1 MATAS
6 KIKSAIRS
14 RGASQRQLTGQLA
27 GVTEQ
32 LMKGQESSMMAQ
44 FEDQEKARMYGT
56 LSAGLEAGAS
66 FLEGVKQRQEIQSNI
81 DFLTESLGE
90 QGKELSM
97 VRGDKSSL
105 MDVFSGKASMSSYL
119 FGQQQYEL
127 DGQRIGTKYDVS
139 AMGEKAKALQ
149 QDNMLD
155 NFLGKDSLFKKQ
167 DVGLD
172 TLETAKMPSLTG
184 GPSPLPD
191 YASIERE
198 GGGGLESPK
207 EIKLPTKQD
216 TMMDKVGEKIEKGTL
231 VKSDGNVI
239 PEKIV
244 DKVEDIPPAWM
255 ETADEDMEGNK
266 IKPNQDSISDF
277 LKPSVDQPME
287 NEKLSSFLPDY
298 LQSKDELGPVA
309 DRPMI
314 KETDSFQKPSSE
326 KFSELL
332 QSERKAPEFALADI
346 GERIEKISKLEKGEG
361 VMNPQTRKNFLEAAE
376 SLKGEL
382 KQDILSIYNPDTNQW
397 KSKEFEKIF
406 TKGTG
411 KVGEKKGFAKVS
423 KRRALGLQSQVDI
436 DLSSVD
442 NFIQNLF
449 NENNLASK

>member
-27 GVTEQ
+27 GVSEQ
-32 LMKGQESSMMAQ
+32 LMKAQESSMMAQ
-44 FEDQEKARMYGT
+44 LEEKEQAAMFGT

-66 FLEGVKQRQEIQSNI
+66 FLEGVKQRQELQSNI
-81 DFLTESLGE
+81 DFLSESLGE

-97 VRGDKSSL
+97 ARGDKSSL
-105 MDVFSGKASMSSYL
+105 MDVFSGKASVSSYL
-119 FGQQQYEL
+119 FGQKQYEI
-127 DGQRIGTKYDVS
+127 DGKNIGSKYDVS
-139 AMGEKAKALQ
+139 AMGERARALQ

-155 NFLGKDSLFKKQ
+155 TFLGTDALSKKQ
-167 DVGLD
+167 DVSLD
-172 TLETAKMPSLTG
+172 TLETAKMPSITG

-244 DKVEDIPPAWM
+244 NKTKMSAEQYLETDPPNAIKEMIQPSYPKEDK
-255 ETADEDMEGNK
+255 
-266 IKPNQDSISDF
+266 ISDF

-298 LQSKDELGPVA
+298 LQGKDEPSLGPVI
-309 DRPMI
+309 DRPLQ
-314 KETDSFQKPSSE
+314 ERALQYSFDKPSTKRLRSPQGGAKLLKDKIKDLKVAQE
-326 KFSELL
+326 NLKGARPSDKFNKERFSKIVNERSSEL
-332 QSERKAPEFALADI
+332 
-346 GERIEKISKLEKGEG
+346 
-361 VMNPQTRKNFLEAAE
+361 E
-376 SLKGEL
+376 SLITKA
-382 KQDILSIYNPDTNQW
+382 SIVA
-397 KSKEFEKIF
+397 KA
-406 TKGTG
+406 
-411 KVGEKKGFAKVS
+411 VG
-423 KRRALGLQSQVDI
+423 R
-436 DLSSVD
+436 SV
-442 NFIQNLF
+442 
-449 NENNLASK
+449 

>member
-44 FEDQEKARMYGT
+44 FEDQEKARMFGT

-66 FLEGVKQRQEIQSNI
+66 FLERVKQKQELQSNI

-105 MDVFSGKASMSSYL
+105 MDVFSGKASVSSYL
-119 FGQQQYEL
+119 FGQQQYQL
-127 DGQRIGTKYDVS
+127 DGKNVGSKYDVS
-139 AMGEKAKALQ
+139 AMGEKARALQ

-155 NFLGKDSLFKKQ
+155 TFLGTDALSKKQ
-167 DVGLD
+167 DIGLD
-172 TLETAKMPSLTG
+172 TLESPKMPSITG

-198 GGGGLESPK
+198 SGGGLESPK
-207 EIKLPTKQD
+207 KIQLPTKQD

-287 NEKLSSFLPDY
+287 NEKLFSLLPDY
-298 LQSKDELGPVA
+298 LQGKDEPSLGPVL
-309 DRPMI
+309 DRPLQ
-314 KETDSFQKPSSE
+314 ERALQYSFDKPSTKRLRSPE
-326 KFSELL
+326 GGAKLLKDKIKDLKVAQDNLKGARPSDKFNKERFSKIVNERSSEL
-332 QSERKAPEFALADI
+332 
-346 GERIEKISKLEKGEG
+346 
-361 VMNPQTRKNFLEAAE
+361 E
-376 SLKGEL
+376 SLISE
-382 KQDILSIYNPDTNQW
+382 IYNPQLDLFYGDDSSQSITLRQQ
-397 KSKEFEKIF
+397 
-406 TKGTG
+406 
-411 KVGEKKGFAKVS
+411 
-423 KRRALGLQSQVDI
+423 LGSDSI
-436 DLSSVD
+436 K
-442 NFIQNLF
+442 FIKQ
-449 NENNLASK
+449 LASK

>member
-27 GVTEQ
+27 GVSEQ
-32 LMKGQESSMMAQ
+32 LMKAQESSMMAQ
-44 FEDQEKARMYGT
+44 LEEKEQAAMFGT

-66 FLEGVKQRQEIQSNI
+66 FLEGVKQRQELQSNI
-81 DFLTESLGE
+81 DFLSESLGE

-97 VRGDKSSL
+97 ARGDKSSL
-105 MDVFSGKASMSSYL
+105 MDVFSGKASVSSYL
-119 FGQQQYEL
+119 FGQKQYEI
-127 DGQRIGTKYDVS
+127 DGKNIGSKYDVS
-139 AMGEKAKALQ
+139 AMGERARALQ

-155 NFLGKDSLFKKQ
+155 TFLGTDALSKKQ
-167 DVGLD
+167 DVSLD
-172 TLETAKMPSLTG
+172 TLETAKMPSITG

-244 DKVEDIPPAWM
+244 NKTKMSAEQYLETDPPNAIKEMIQPSYPKEDK
-255 ETADEDMEGNK
+255 
-266 IKPNQDSISDF
+266 ISDF

-298 LQSKDELGPVA
+298 LQGKDEPSLGPVI
-309 DRPMI
+309 DRPLQ
-314 KETDSFQKPSSE
+314 ERALQYSFDKPSTKRLRSPQGGAKLLKDKIKDLKVAQE
-326 KFSELL
+326 NLKGARPSDKFNKERFSKIVNERSSEL
-332 QSERKAPEFALADI
+332 
-346 GERIEKISKLEKGEG
+346 
-361 VMNPQTRKNFLEAAE
+361 E
-376 SLKGEL
+376 SLISE
-382 KQDILSIYNPDTNQW
+382 IYNPQLDLFYGDDSSGITLRKQ
-397 KSKEFEKIF
+397 
-406 TKGTG
+406 
-411 KVGEKKGFAKVS
+411 
-423 KRRALGLQSQVDI
+423 LGSDSI
-436 DLSSVD
+436 K
-442 NFIQNLF
+442 FIKQ
-449 NENNLASK
+449 LASK

>member
-56 LSAGLEAGAS
+56 LSSGLEAGAS

-81 DFLTESLGE
+81 DFLSESLGE

-105 MDVFSGKASMSSYL
+105 MDVFSGKASVSSYL
-119 FGQQQYEL
+119 FGQQQYQL
-127 DGQRIGTKYDVS
+127 DGKNVGSKYDVS

-155 NFLGKDSLFKKQ
+155 TFLGKDSLSKKQ

-184 GPSPLPD
+184 IPTPLQERAEGDGPS
-191 YASIERE
+191 
-198 GGGGLESPK
+198 GLETPRTAQDPK
-207 EIKLPTKQD
+207 PISEILKKQD

-298 LQSKDELGPVA
+298 LQGKDEPSLGPVL
-309 DRPMI
+309 DRPLKERASGYTFDEPSTKKFKSPTGGAKLLKDKI
-314 KETDSFQKPSSE
+314 KDLKIAQENLKGARPSDKFNKERFSKIVNERSSE
-326 KFSELL
+326 L
-332 QSERKAPEFALADI
+332 
-346 GERIEKISKLEKGEG
+346 
-361 VMNPQTRKNFLEAAE
+361 E
-376 SLKGEL
+376 SLISE
-382 KQDILSIYNPDTNQW
+382 IYNPQLDLFYGDDSSQSITLRQQLGSDSI
-397 KSKEFEKIF
+397 KFIKQLTSK
-406 TKGTG
+406 
-411 KVGEKKGFAKVS
+411 
-423 KRRALGLQSQVDI
+423 
-436 DLSSVD
+436 
-442 NFIQNLF
+442 
-449 NENNLASK
+449 

>member
-44 FEDQEKARMYGT
+44 FEDQEKARMFGT

-66 FLEGVKQRQEIQSNI
+66 FLERVKQKQELQSNI

-105 MDVFSGKASMSSYL
+105 MDVFSGKASVSSYL
-119 FGQQQYEL
+119 FGQQQYQL
-127 DGQRIGTKYDVS
+127 DGKNVGSKYDVS
-139 AMGEKAKALQ
+139 AMGEKARALQ

-155 NFLGKDSLFKKQ
+155 TFLGTDALSKKQ
-167 DVGLD
+167 DIGLD
-172 TLETAKMPSLTG
+172 TLESPKMPSITG

-198 GGGGLESPK
+198 SGGGLESPK
-207 EIKLPTKQD
+207 KIQLPTKQD

-287 NEKLSSFLPDY
+287 NEKLFSLLPDY
-298 LQSKDELGPVA
+298 LQGKDEPSLGPVL
-309 DRPMI
+309 DRPLQ
-314 KETDSFQKPSSE
+314 ERALQYSFDKPSTKRLRSPE
-326 KFSELL
+326 GGAKLLKGKIKDLKIAQENLKGARPSDKFNKERFSKIVNERSSEL
-332 QSERKAPEFALADI
+332 
-346 GERIEKISKLEKGEG
+346 
-361 VMNPQTRKNFLEAAE
+361 E
-376 SLKGEL
+376 SLISE
-382 KQDILSIYNPDTNQW
+382 IYNPQLDLFYGDDSSQSITLRQQ
-397 KSKEFEKIF
+397 
-406 TKGTG
+406 
-411 KVGEKKGFAKVS
+411 
-423 KRRALGLQSQVDI
+423 LGSDSI
-436 DLSSVD
+436 K
-442 NFIQNLF
+442 FIKQ
-449 NENNLASK
+449 LASK

>member
-27 GVTEQ
+27 GVSEQ
-32 LMKGQESSMMAQ
+32 LMKAQESSMMAQ
-44 FEDQEKARMYGT
+44 LEEKEQAAMFGT

-66 FLEGVKQRQEIQSNI
+66 FLEGVKQRQQLQSNI
-81 DFLTESLGE
+81 DFLSESLGE

-105 MDVFSGKASMSSYL
+105 MDVFSGKASVSSYL

-127 DGQRIGTKYDVS
+127 DGKNVGSKYDVS
-139 AMGEKAKALQ
+139 AMGERARALQ

-155 NFLGKDSLFKKQ
+155 TFLGTDSLSKKQ
-167 DVGLD
+167 DVSLD
-172 TLETAKMPSLTG
+172 TLETAKMPSITG

-191 YASIERE
+191 YESIERE
-198 GGGGLESPK
+198 GDGGLESPK

-244 DKVEDIPPAWM
+244 NKTKMSAEQYLETDPPNAIKEMIQPSYPKEDK
-255 ETADEDMEGNK
+255 
-266 IKPNQDSISDF
+266 ISDF

-298 LQSKDELGPVA
+298 LQSKDEPLLGPVI
-309 DRPMI
+309 DRPLQ
-314 KETDSFQKPSSE
+314 ERALQYSFDKPSTKRLRSPQSGAKLLKDKIKDLKVAKDNLKGTRPSD
-326 KFSELL
+326 KFNKERFSKIVKERSSEL
-332 QSERKAPEFALADI
+332 
-346 GERIEKISKLEKGEG
+346 
-361 VMNPQTRKNFLEAAE
+361 E
-376 SLKGEL
+376 SLISE
-382 KQDILSIYNPDTNQW
+382 IYNPQLDLFYGDDSSGSITLRKQ
-397 KSKEFEKIF
+397 
-406 TKGTG
+406 
-411 KVGEKKGFAKVS
+411 
-423 KRRALGLQSQVDI
+423 LGSDSI
-436 DLSSVD
+436 K
-442 NFIQNLF
+442 FIKQ
-449 NENNLASK
+449 LASK

>member
-44 FEDQEKARMYGT
+44 FEDQEKARMFGT

-66 FLEGVKQRQEIQSNI
+66 FLEGVKQKQELKSNI

-105 MDVFSGKASMSSYL
+105 MDVFSGKASVSSYL
-119 FGQQQYEL
+119 FGQQQYQL
-127 DGQRIGTKYDVS
+127 DGKNVGSKYDVS
-139 AMGEKAKALQ
+139 AMGEKARALQ

-155 NFLGKDSLFKKQ
+155 TFLGTDALSKKQ
-167 DVGLD
+167 DIGLD
-172 TLETAKMPSLTG
+172 TLESPKMPSITG

-198 GGGGLESPK
+198 SGGGLESPK

-287 NEKLSSFLPDY
+287 NEKLFSLLPDY
-298 LQSKDELGPVA
+298 LQGKDEPSLGPVL
-309 DRPMI
+309 DRPLQ
-314 KETDSFQKPSSE
+314 ERALQYSFDKPSTKRLRSPE
-326 KFSELL
+326 GGAKLLKGKIKDLKIAQENLKGARPSDKFNKERFSKIVNERSSEL
-332 QSERKAPEFALADI
+332 
-346 GERIEKISKLEKGEG
+346 
-361 VMNPQTRKNFLEAAE
+361 E
-376 SLKGEL
+376 SLISE
-382 KQDILSIYNPDTNQW
+382 IYNPQLDLFYGDDSSQSITLRQQ
-397 KSKEFEKIF
+397 
-406 TKGTG
+406 
-411 KVGEKKGFAKVS
+411 
-423 KRRALGLQSQVDI
+423 LGSDSI
-436 DLSSVD
+436 K
-442 NFIQNLF
+442 FIKQ
-449 NENNLASK
+449 LASK